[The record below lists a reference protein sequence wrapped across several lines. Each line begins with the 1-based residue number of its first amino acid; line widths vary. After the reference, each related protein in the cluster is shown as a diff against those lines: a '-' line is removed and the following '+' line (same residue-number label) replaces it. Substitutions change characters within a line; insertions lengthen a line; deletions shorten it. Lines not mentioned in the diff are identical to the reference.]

1 MSTLTVNYLLYH
13 IGWLAVVLGV
23 AANFVWLG
31 SLVAVVLIVLHLAWV
46 IRPGH
51 EMRLLAA
58 GGITG
63 FVTDSLLVSCGLLS
77 FEVGILVDGVAPPWI
92 VLLWIQFA
100 TTLRFSLRWLLSY
113 PWLMSATGAI
123 GGPAAY
129 AAGAELGVVSV
140 TGPETFAALAVIWTF
155 SLPCLA
161 WVARRDP
168 VSTTYRFRNSPNVSD
183 A

>member
-1 MSTLTVNYLLYH
+1 MSTLTVNYLLYQ

-63 FVTDSLLVSCGLLS
+63 LVTDSLLVSCGLLS

-100 TTLRFSLRWLLSY
+100 TTLRFSLRRLLSNT
-113 PWLMSATGAI
+113 WLKSATGAI
-123 GGPAAY
+123 AGPAAY

>member
-1 MSTLTVNYLLYH
+1 MSTLTVNYLLYQ

-63 FVTDSLLVSCGLLS
+63 LVTDSLLVSCGLLS
-77 FEVGILVDGVAPPWI
+77 FEVL
-92 VLLWIQFA
+92 
-100 TTLRFSLRWLLSY
+100 SLIHISEPTRPY
-113 PWLMSATGAI
+113 
-123 GGPAAY
+123 
-129 AAGAELGVVSV
+129 
-140 TGPETFAALAVIWTF
+140 
-155 SLPCLA
+155 
-161 WVARRDP
+161 
-168 VSTTYRFRNSPNVSD
+168 
-183 A
+183 